1 MSLSAVE
8 PTLPGVGGLLRAWRQ
23 QRRLSQLE
31 LSSVAEVSTRHLSRV
46 ETGLSR
52 PGREFLLHVA
62 EHLDV
67 PLRARND
74 LLVAAGHPPA
84 YAESDLA
91 APHLAAVSAT
101 IDMVLGH
108 HEPFPALV
116 ADRGWDLVRANQG
129 ALALLD
135 GVDPALLG
143 PPLNVLRVVLHPDGL
158 GPRVVNMA
166 AFSGHVMGRLR
177 RQAALTGESRLLAL
191 MDELAGFPGVVVTEP
206 ESAHA
211 GAVVPLVL
219 RTPAGDLSFYST
231 QTVFGTAADVTLAE
245 LTVEAFYPA
254 DARTAELVRQSAAG

>member
-1 MSLSAVE
+1 MTLSAVE
-8 PTLPGVGGLLRAWRQ
+8 PALPGVGGLLRAWRL

-31 LSSVAEVSTRHLSRV
+31 LSNIAEVSTRHLSRV

-84 YAESDLA
+84 YSESDLS
-91 APHLAAVSAT
+91 APQMSAVSAT
-101 IDMVLGH
+101 IDMVLRH

-116 ADRGWDLVRANQG
+116 ADRGWDLVRANEG

-135 GVDPALLG
+135 GVASELLG
-143 PPLNVLRVVLHPDGL
+143 PPLNVLRVVLHPEGL

-166 AFSGHVMGRLR
+166 AFSGHVLGRLR

-191 MDELAGFPGVVVTEP
+191 IAQLSAYPGVVVTEP
-206 ESAHA
+206 ASEHL
-211 GAVVPLVL
+211 GVVVPLVL
-219 RTPAGDLSFYST
+219 STPLGELSFYST

-254 DARTAELVRQSAAG
+254 NASTDELVRSRAHA